1 MDTNSSVIPDL
12 TTPRGQPREFRES
25 QKFLDRGEQPPLF
38 YVPEIMTGNTLL
50 WVEKK
55 IIEAIAKFNS
65 KVVFISTLAN
75 QAANGTP

>member
-1 MDTNSSVIPDL
+1 
-12 TTPRGQPREFRES
+12 
-25 QKFLDRGEQPPLF
+25 LF